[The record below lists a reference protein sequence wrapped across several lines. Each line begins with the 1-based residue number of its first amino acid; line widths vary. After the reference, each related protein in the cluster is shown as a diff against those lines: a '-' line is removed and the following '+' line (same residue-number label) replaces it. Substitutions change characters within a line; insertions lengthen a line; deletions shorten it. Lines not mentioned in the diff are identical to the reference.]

1 MKMQINTKPF
11 GEIEVDNKQIIDFPE
26 GILGFDFINKFI
38 ILDSDKN
45 SPFKWMQAYSEP
57 DLAFIIIRPADF
69 MTGYELQISQCD
81 LDEIDV
87 NNYDELLIFAIVTI
101 PSNPSEMTANL
112 QGPIIINPKKGIGR
126 QVISLSDKYLVKHK
140 ILDELR
146 NAFQEKGKK

>member
-1 MKMQINTKPF
+1 MQINTKPF